1 MIFLVKLFQK
11 MIFILGSIFL
21 ESFISNDILIMCFVI
36 KFSPH
41 IMMTKHFDI
50 PVEFIDVF
58 FKYCLNLI
66 LCFIFIK
73 AFAFMYD
80 DAARDNQ

>member
-1 MIFLVKLFQK
+1 
-11 MIFILGSIFL
+11 
-21 ESFISNDILIMCFVI
+21 MCFVI

-50 PVEFIDVF
+50 SVEFIDVF

-73 AFAFMYD
+73 ALTFMYD

>member
-1 MIFLVKLFQK
+1 
-11 MIFILGSIFL
+11 
-21 ESFISNDILIMCFVI
+21 
-36 KFSPH
+36 
-41 IMMTKHFDI
+41 MTKHFDI
-50 PVEFIDVF
+50 SVEFIDVF

-73 AFAFMYD
+73 ALAFMYD